1 MITRADLT
9 LEKNTAGAW
18 VVSALVVGYLVSCQ
32 YYGYTKKEAAD
43 KFIAEIKRQKTEY
56 DRLFGN

>member
-43 KFIAEIKRQKTEY
+43 KFTAEIKRQKTEY
-56 DRLFGN
+56 DRVFGN